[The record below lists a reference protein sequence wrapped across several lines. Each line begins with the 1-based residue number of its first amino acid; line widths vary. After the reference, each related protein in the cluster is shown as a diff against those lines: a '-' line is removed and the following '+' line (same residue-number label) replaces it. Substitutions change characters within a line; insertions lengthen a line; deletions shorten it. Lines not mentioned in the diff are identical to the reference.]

1 MQGGRPERVL
11 RRRAQGKSLANV
23 HLRTQQQDGTATS
36 ATSIAR
42 AAKTRHQPRSAKSSR
57 RRFENEMK
65 WKEEEKTEHFI
76 WAWFRLLCYAILYY
90 TIRIEIPLLFLPFP
104 PLSFIHSF
112 IHPFIHHPPLEA
124 LPLLLSSAFLL
135 ISLSIKS

>member
-42 AAKTRHQPRSAKSSR
+42 AAKTRDQPRSAKSSR

-65 WKEEEKTEHFI
+65 WKEEEKKKTSISSGRGF
-76 WAWFRLLCYAILYY
+76 AYYAMLCYTILH
-90 TIRIEIPLLFLPFP
+90 E
-104 PLSFIHSF
+104 
-112 IHPFIHHPPLEA
+112 
-124 LPLLLSSAFLL
+124 
-135 ISLSIKS
+135 